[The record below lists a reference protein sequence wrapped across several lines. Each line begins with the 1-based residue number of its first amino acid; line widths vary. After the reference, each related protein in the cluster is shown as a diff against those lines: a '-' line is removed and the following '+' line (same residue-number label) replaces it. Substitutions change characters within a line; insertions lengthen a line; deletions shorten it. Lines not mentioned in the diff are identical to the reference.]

1 MKRRV
6 LSILLALF
14 LAILPV
20 LTGCS
25 LVSVVQET
33 GGEEKTEPTATATE
47 KPSTTTATSAT
58 SETTATSATS
68 ETTATTVKP
77 PLDPAPDVSYTP
89 AYEAPA
95 YNAANEEL
103 IESVRSNLGAS
114 TVNAP
119 SRTGITYPRRLPIS
133 CELTVAN
140 SRKEL
145 IEIADFYAFYRESE
159 FTVALGYAVTD
170 VEEELTAMYR
180 QSCFLPSLCSVAG
193 TLENGSLT
201 VRLIFYPESYL
212 ITPRS
217 TIERDVLGGENIPPN
232 GTETLPGLDPEHG
245 VSVWDSEQACYALS
259 KGYTISPIAGSPA
272 EELVNAAQTI
282 LREIIDDSM
291 TPWQVAYR
299 VYHWLAKNTEYDY
312 SGDAQAGRAVDRVY
326 EPDMVP
332 SRMISFCAEGPLYY
346 GVGVCFGYAKAS
358 TLLLGLEGIRT
369 RRVVAFAIKGYLE
382 KEPGRAW
389 VNGGVIQV
397 HSYNYLRIDGSDYIF
412 DLSFVKNGIRDVY
425 NVTTSSYD
433 RVLTLKDYALGLSKE
448 EHKTVYPEFPDDP
461 WCTSAEYHPGSF
473 HYLTEITYD
482 GTHKL
487 LLSSQAEAQTYF
499 NYLKDVVFSQTPACR
514 TVTLFYSTWNN
525 TLEDQLDA
533 FLSEIS
539 GMTGGYVTLP
549 TIVNAD
555 ARTSAA
561 KMVTIVF
568 NR

>member
-6 LSILLALF
+6 ILILLALS
-14 LAILPV
+14 LTLLPV

-33 GGEEKTEPTATATE
+33 ESKTEETEPAITSATGTKANSTSGTTATA
-47 KPSTTTATSAT
+47 AT
-58 SETTATSATS
+58 SETTAV
-68 ETTATTVKP
+68 TTAE
-77 PLDPAPDVSYTP
+77 PLLKPAPDDPYTP

-95 YNAANEEL
+95 YNAANEAL
-103 IESVRSNLGAS
+103 IAEVQTNLGAS
-114 TVNAP
+114 TVDAP
-119 SRTGITYPRRLPIS
+119 SRAGITYARRLPIS

-282 LREIIDDSM
+282 LAEMIDDSM

-299 VYHWLAKNTEYDY
+299 IYHWFAKNTEYDY
-312 SGDAQAGRAVDRVY
+312 NGDKEAGKAVDRVW

-332 SRMISFCAEGPLYY
+332 SRMISFRAEGPLYY

-369 RRVVAFAIKGYLE
+369 RRVVAFAIKGYLQY
-382 KEPGRAW
+382 EPGRAW
-389 VNGGVIQV
+389 TYGEVIQV
-397 HSYNYLRIDGSDYIF
+397 HSYNYLRIDGFDYIF
-412 DLSFVKNGIRDVY
+412 DLSFVKNGIRDVP
-425 NVTTSSYD
+425 NNSTSGTD
-433 RVLTLKDYALGLSKE
+433 RVLILKDYALGLSKE
-448 EHKTVYPEFPDDP
+448 EHKTFYPEFPDDP
-461 WCTSAEYHPGSF
+461 WCSSAEYNPGSF
-473 HYLTEITYD
+473 HYLAEITYD

-487 LLSSQAEAQTYF
+487 LLANAAEAEAYF
-499 NYLKDVVFSQTPACR
+499 DYLKKTVFTGAPACR
-514 TVTLFYSTWNN
+514 TVTLFYSTWNWQ
-525 TLEDQLDA
+525 LSDQLDV
-533 FLSEIS
+533 FLAEIDS
-539 GMTGGYVTLP
+539 ITGGYHTPPNP
-549 TIVNAD
+549 TTTD
-555 ARTSAA
+555 ARTGAA
-561 KMVTIVF
+561 KMVIIVF
-568 NR
+568 NK